1 MPTSRIG
8 RCLLLAGCLFAH
20 ADARPQVVYTC
31 VGPEGARI
39 HTSQPCPDGHRT
51 ASTRPFERETGS
63 AGGVA
68 SAPTMRA
75 ASVPQPGRKRE
86 STSTKAAKPLIDQ
99 KRLRCERAKA
109 KREAA
114 LERAGLK
121 RTFDL
126 LRRLD
131 DEVHAACR

>member
-1 MPTSRIG
+1 MPPSRIG

-20 ADARPQVVYTC
+20 PDARPQVVYTC
-31 VGPEGARI
+31 IGPDGTRI
-39 HTSQPCPDGHRT
+39 HTSQPCPEGHRT
-51 ASTRPFERETGS
+51 ASARPFERETSG
-63 AGGVA
+63 A
-68 SAPTMRA
+68 SGAASTRTTRA
-75 ASVPQPGRKRE
+75 ASVPKTGRKQE
-86 STSTKAAKPLIDQ
+86 STSTKASKPLIDQ

-131 DEVHAACR
+131 DAVYAACR

>member
-8 RCLLLAGCLFAH
+8 RCLLLAGCLFAPP
-20 ADARPQVVYTC
+20 DARPQVVYTC
-31 VGPEGARI
+31 LGPDGARAYS
-39 HTSQPCPDGHRT
+39 SQPCPDGHLT
-51 ASTRPFERETGS
+51 ASTRPFARETGG
-63 AGGVA
+63 AGGAA
-68 SAPTMRA
+68 STRTTRA
-75 ASVPQPGRKRE
+75 ASVPKTGGKRE
-86 STSTKAAKPLIDQ
+86 STSTKAPKPLIDQ

-131 DEVHAACR
+131 DAVYAACR